1 MVYPSNGILL
11 NNEKGRN
18 LGVQTETPETA
29 HWVRWATH
37 KGLCTLGIHLCG
49 ASRNGKTT
57 EAESRPVLASGCDNN
72 GNLLK
77 WALGNFWELMK
88 RTTRPCGWLNNC
100 KFNKTPK
107 GTHDIRRF
115 YGKRQIPRASKN
127 LGLFYSP
134 SANTSYISLL
144 FIHDQSRTFFILW
157 SSTEN
162 SPNIAALH
170 SSLLLSAWLV
180 HSLTHSIIQQN
191 YIEHLPSIKL
201 CSRCWKCKM
210 NKSSPN
216 APLFFS
222 R

>member
-1 MVYPSNGILL
+1 M
-11 NNEKGRN
+11 
-18 LGVQTETPETA
+18 T
-29 HWVRWATH
+29 WATP
-37 KGLCTLGIHLCG
+37 KGLCTVGVHLCG
-49 ASRNGKTT
+49 ASRNYKTT
-57 EAESRPVLASGCDNN
+57 EAKNRPVLASGCDNN

-77 WALGNFWELMK
+77 WALGNFWWVMK
-88 RTTRPCGWLNNC
+88 CCTTRLCCWLNNC
-100 KFNKTPK
+100 KFNKTPSK
-107 GTHDIRRF
+107 CTYNISRF
-115 YGKRQIPRASKN
+115 NGKWHVHRASKN

-134 SANTSYISLL
+134 PANTSYISLL

-170 SSLLLSAWLV
+170 ISLLLSAWLV

-222 R
+222 W